1 MSIVKQEKIATQDL
15 APLMH
20 GAVIEI
26 ELDDN
31 TKFSADLHGERGAPE
46 RFERHAALH
55 RVICFSVSSAN

>member
-1 MSIVKQEKIATQDL
+1 MTQDL

-20 GAVIEI
+20 GTVIEI

-31 TKFSADLHGERGAPE
+31 TKFSADLHSERGMPE
-46 RFERHAALH
+46 RFEWHAALR

>member
-20 GAVIEI
+20 GAVIKI

-31 TKFSADLHGERGAPE
+31 TKFSADLHGERGMPE
-46 RFERHAALH
+46 RFEQHTVLR